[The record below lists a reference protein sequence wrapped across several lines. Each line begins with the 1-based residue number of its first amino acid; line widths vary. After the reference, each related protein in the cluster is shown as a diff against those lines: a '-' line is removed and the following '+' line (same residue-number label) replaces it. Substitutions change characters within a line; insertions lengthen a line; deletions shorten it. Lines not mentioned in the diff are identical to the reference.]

1 MKTLNLL
8 IIVMIFISLS
18 CTQKTVLSE
27 EDKKAVE
34 TEIHQFMDSLTAAFE
49 SVTPERVFNYFL
61 QTDEFVVAS
70 QGNLITKPSALLD
83 TMKVH
88 MAFMKNQTGKTIAEK
103 IFIINSDAAVISISR
118 IGTITFKNDSQINM
132 PYALT
137 MLLVKREGK
146 WKIAHYHN

>member
-1 MKTLNLL
+1 MRTLHLL

-34 TEIHQFMDSLTAAFE
+34 TEIHQFMDSLNVAFE
-49 SVTPERVFNYFL
+49 SLTPERVFNYFL
-61 QTDEFVVAS
+61 HTDEFAVAS
-70 QGNLITKPSALLD
+70 QGNLITNPSALLD

-88 MAFMKNQTGKTIAEK
+88 MAFMKTQTGKTIDEK

-118 IGTITFKNDSQINM
+118 IGTITFKNESQINM

>member
-1 MKTLNLL
+1 MRTLNLL

-34 TEIHQFMDSLTAAFE
+34 TEIHQFMDSLNVAFE
-49 SVTPERVFNYFL
+49 SLTPERVFNYFL
-61 QTDEFVVAS
+61 QTDEFAVAS
-70 QGNLITKPSALLD
+70 QGNLITNPSALLD

-88 MAFMKNQTGKTIAEK
+88 MAFMKTQTGKTIDEK

-118 IGTITFKNDSQINM
+118 IGTITFKNESQINM

>member
-1 MKTLNLL
+1 
-8 IIVMIFISLS
+8 MIFISLS

-34 TEIHQFMDSLTAAFE
+34 TEIHQFMDSLNAAFE
-49 SVTPERVFNYFL
+49 SLTPERVFNYFL
-61 QTDEFVVAS
+61 QTEEFAVAS
-70 QGNLITKPSALLD
+70 QGNLITNPSALLD

-88 MAFMKNQTGKTIAEK
+88 MAYMKTQTGKTIAEK
-103 IFIINSDAAVISISR
+103 IFIINSDAVVISTSR

>member
-8 IIVMIFISLS
+8 ITVMIFISLS
-18 CTQKTVLSE
+18 CTQKTVLTE
-27 EDKKAVE
+27 EDKKAVAS
-34 TEIHQFMDSLTAAFE
+34 EIHQFMDSLTAAFE

-61 QTDEFVVAS
+61 QTDEFAVAS
-70 QGNLITKPSALLD
+70 QGNLITNPSALLD

-88 MAFMKNQTGKTIAEK
+88 MAVMKTQTGKTIAEK
-103 IFIINSDAAVISISR
+103 IFIINSAAAVISISR

>member
-1 MKTLNLL
+1 MLV
-8 IIVMIFISLS
+8 IVMIFISLS

-27 EDKKAVE
+27 KDKKAVE
-34 TEIHQFMDSLTAAFE
+34 TEIHQFMDSLNVAFE

-88 MAFMKNQTGKTIAEK
+88 MAFMKNQTGKTVAEK
-103 IFIINSDAAVISISR
+103 IFVINKNAAVISISR
-118 IGTITFKNDSQINM
+118 IGTITFKNESQINM

>member
-1 MKTLNLL
+1 
-8 IIVMIFISLS
+8 MIFISLS

-34 TEIHQFMDSLTAAFE
+34 TEIHQFMDSLNVAFE
-49 SVTPERVFNYFL
+49 SLTPERVFNYFL
-61 QTDEFVVAS
+61 QTDEFAVAS
-70 QGNLITKPSALLD
+70 QGNLITDPSALLD

-88 MAFMKNQTGKTIAEK
+88 MAFMKTQTGKTIDEK

-118 IGTITFKNDSQINM
+118 IGTITFKNESQINM

-137 MLLVKREGK
+137 MLLLKREGK

>member
-1 MKTLNLL
+1 MRTLNLL

-34 TEIHQFMDSLTAAFE
+34 TEIHQFMDSLNAAFE
-49 SVTPERVFNYFL
+49 SLTPERVFNYFL
-61 QTDEFVVAS
+61 QTDEFAVAS
-70 QGNLITKPSALLD
+70 QGILITTPSALLD

-88 MAFMKNQTGKTIAEK
+88 MAFMKTQTGKTIDEK

-118 IGTITFKNDSQINM
+118 IGTITFKNESQINM

>member
-1 MKTLNLL
+1 
-8 IIVMIFISLS
+8 MIFISLS

-27 EDKKAVE
+27 EDKKVVE
-34 TEIHQFMDSLTAAFE
+34 TEIHQFMDSLNAAFE
-49 SVTPERVFNYFL
+49 SLTPERVFNYFL
-61 QTDEFVVAS
+61 QTEEFAVAS
-70 QGNLITKPSALLD
+70 QGNLITNPSALLD

-88 MAFMKNQTGKTIAEK
+88 MAFMKTQTGKTIDEK
-103 IFIINSDAAVISISR
+103 IFIINSDAAVISTSL
-118 IGTITFKNDSQINM
+118 IGTITFKNDSQMSM

>member
-8 IIVMIFISLS
+8 VIVMIFISLS
-18 CTQKTVLSE
+18 CTPKTVLSE
-27 EDKKAVE
+27 VDKKAVE
-34 TEIHQFMDSLTAAFE
+34 TEIHQFMDSLNAAFE
-49 SVTPERVFNYFL
+49 SVTPERAFNYFL
-61 QTDEFVVAS
+61 KTDELVVAS
-70 QGNLITKPSALLD
+70 QGNLITNPSALLD

-88 MAFMKNQTGKTIAEK
+88 MAFMKTQTGKTIAEQ
-103 IFIINSDAAVISISR
+103 IFIINSEAAVISISR
-118 IGTITFKNDSQINM
+118 IVTITFKNDSQVVM

>member
-1 MKTLNLL
+1 MRTLNLL

-34 TEIHQFMDSLTAAFE
+34 TEIHQFMDSLNVAFE
-49 SVTPERVFNYFL
+49 SLTPERVFNYFL
-61 QTDEFVVAS
+61 QTDEFAVAS
-70 QGNLITKPSALLD
+70 QGNLITNPSALLD

-88 MAFMKNQTGKTIAEK
+88 MAFMKTQTGKTIDEK

-118 IGTITFKNDSQINM
+118 IGTITFKNESQINM

-137 MLLVKREGK
+137 MLLLKREGK

>member
-27 EDKKAVE
+27 EEKKAVE
-34 TEIHQFMDSLTAAFE
+34 TEIHQFMDSLNVAFE

-88 MAFMKNQTGKTIAEK
+88 MAFMKNQTGKTVAEK
-103 IFIINSDAAVISISR
+103 IFVINKDAAVISISR
-118 IGTITFKNDSQINM
+118 IGTITFKNESQINM

>member
-1 MKTLNLL
+1 MKTSGMLV
-8 IIVMIFISLS
+8 IVMIFISLS

-27 EDKKAVE
+27 KDKKAVE
-34 TEIHQFMDSLTAAFE
+34 TEIHQFMDSLNVAFE

-88 MAFMKNQTGKTIAEK
+88 MAFMKNQTGKTVAEK
-103 IFIINSDAAVISISR
+103 IFVINKNAAVISISR
-118 IGTITFKNDSQINM
+118 IGTITFKNESQINM

>member
-1 MKTLNLL
+1 MKTSGML

-27 EDKKAVE
+27 KDKKAVE
-34 TEIHQFMDSLTAAFE
+34 TEIHQFMDSLFIAFE
-49 SVTPERVFNYFL
+49 SLTPDRVFNLML
-61 QTDEFVVAS
+61 QTDELTIAS
-70 QGNLITKPSALLD
+70 QGYLMTNPSAVLD

-88 MAFMKNQTGKTIAEK
+88 MSFMKNQKTKAVSER
-103 IFIINSDAAVISISR
+103 IFIISKDAVVISTSKV
-118 IGTITFKNDSQINM
+118 GTITFKNDSQINM

>member
-1 MKTLNLL
+1 
-8 IIVMIFISLS
+8 MIFISLS
-18 CTQKTVLSE
+18 CTQKTVLTE
-27 EDKKAVE
+27 EDKKAVAS
-34 TEIHQFMDSLTAAFE
+34 EIHQFMDSLTAAFE

-61 QTDEFVVAS
+61 QTDEFAVAS
-70 QGNLITKPSALLD
+70 QGNLITNPSALLD

-88 MAFMKNQTGKTIAEK
+88 MAVMKTQTGKTIAEK

>member
-1 MKTLNLL
+1 MRPLNLL

-18 CTQKTVLSE
+18 CTRKTVLSE

-34 TEIHQFMDSLTAAFE
+34 TEIHQFMDSLNAAFE
-49 SVTPERVFNYFL
+49 SLTPERVFNYFL
-61 QTDEFVVAS
+61 QTDEFAVAS
-70 QGNLITKPSALLD
+70 QGNLITNPSALLD

-88 MAFMKNQTGKTIAEK
+88 MAFMKTQTGKTIDEK
-103 IFIINSDAAVISISR
+103 IFILNSDAAVISISR
-118 IGTITFKNDSQINM
+118 IVTITFKNESQINM

>member
-8 IIVMIFISLS
+8 FIVMIFISLS
-18 CTQKTVLSE
+18 CTQKTVLTE
-27 EDKKAVE
+27 GDKKVVV
-34 TEIHQFMDSLTAAFE
+34 TEIHQFMDSLIVAFE

-88 MAFMKNQTGKTIAEK
+88 MAFMKNQTGKTEAEK
-103 IFIINSDAAVISISR
+103 IFVINSDAAVISISR